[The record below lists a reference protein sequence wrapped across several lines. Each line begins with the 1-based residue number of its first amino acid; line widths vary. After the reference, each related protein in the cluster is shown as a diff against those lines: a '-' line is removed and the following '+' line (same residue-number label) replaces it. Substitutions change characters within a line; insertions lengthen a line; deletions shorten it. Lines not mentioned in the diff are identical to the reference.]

1 MTISPS
7 EIYTECLAIEQLM
20 TSRGFMRP
28 EVAFFVNF
36 FGGKPYS
43 LKVEM
48 RTNES
53 YESAISTYP
62 DVQSEDEIPALFEKA
77 RLWVSEQKDPKT
89 LRREQFIASLGRVID
104 EGNSLGLE
112 VEFMNPLVDSMRK
125 LSENILEYKAA
136 AE

>member
-1 MTISPS
+1 MTPT
-7 EIYTECLAIEQLM
+7 EIYNECLKIEALM
-20 TSRGFMRP
+20 TSRGFLRP

-48 RTNES
+48 RTTES
-53 YESAISTYP
+53 YDSSISTYP
-62 DVQSEDEIPALFEKA
+62 DVQSEDEIPDLFAEA
-77 RLWVSEQKDPKT
+77 REWVAAQKNPKT
-89 LRREQFIASLGRVID
+89 LRREQFIANLGRVID

-112 VEFMNPLVDSMRK
+112 VEFMNPLVESMRK
-125 LSENILEYKAA
+125 LSENVLEFKPA